1 MNRKRNIKKAIET
14 QRKRLDR
21 MAGQRENLTML
32 LDEAK
37 RMDWLIGVYETRS
50 TTECI
55 GKDA

>member
-37 RMDWLIGVYETRS
+37 RMDWLIGVYETRR
-50 TTECI
+50 TAECV
-55 GKDA
+55 GKDS

>member
-37 RMDWLIGVYETRS
+37 RMDWLIGVYETRR
-50 TTECI
+50 TMECI